1 MINVVIKSNGVN
13 VPDSL
18 INNIESLLRDI
29 DLSSYKICRYSLYVI
44 FDMDN
49 DSLKHVL
56 DLDGGKK
63 FILFQNLP
71 KETNYDI
78 AFEATLSKFRI
89 RLQRFNEI
97 DVLSYNNVVF
107 VFDFSQFSVQHSKK
121 EEMSNVEK
129 TRSMFFPIEPKYKMN
144 SVVMSNDMRSE
155 IENALSII
163 RNRD

>member
-71 KETNYDI
+71 KETN
-78 AFEATLSKFRI
+78 AEFN
-89 RLQRFNEI
+89 LQM
-97 DVLSYNNVVF
+97 
-107 VFDFSQFSVQHSKK
+107 QQ
-121 EEMSNVEK
+121 
-129 TRSMFFPIEPKYKMN
+129 N
-144 SVVMSNDMRSE
+144 SD
-155 IENALSII
+155 
-163 RNRD
+163 